1 MRVTSV
7 DRTST
12 QIDASY
18 MAAIGWKP
26 QATASTTK
34 NESYGAPETPSLRSF
49 FARLTS
55 SASQAGIRTK
65 AQHEENAAQVT
76 ISEDVTKLSSSTIF
90 LRATSASIR
99 TSVASSFASEL
110 ERATKKPPP
119 KTTKI
124 AILTSSYD
132 ETQAS
137 QEAATSGALG
147 KATDVF
153 ASVLPNKKPG
163 GRIFIGFPTMQTTG
177 AGLHISAPSVIPTVE
192 REAIDLNARWVRTW
206 NLEILR
212 AAGIITRLA
221 FANEMSDLSSRI
233 KQVMAKET
241 KFSPAVIAKFMPEAL
256 HIHKTFTF
264 EDSTPSGQVGQII
277 EEAFWMCFKKA
288 SIETYSTRGVLQT
301 VDVRIASDEMSKFV
315 NSIPVVP
322 EEMKGVPF
330 VKKLIDFGLI
340 SHITVTDVKK
350 ELETKAMNKVQLMNF
365 ISWAGKKSL
374 SGELDPGS
382 RSALLEVAVG
392 TMSDDGE
399 QGEIIAL
406 GSIRN
411 HLIANRIPANLPIP
425 PTTIPHALTAN
436 SQQAELRALGWEPLE
451 ILPWLRFLL
460 DTNSSRPEEQN
471 LTQSSKFAIQILTV
485 LAKNFENSSPNAR
498 TTIVSLLQANTVVPT
513 KQGMRK
519 PTESFFPIV
528 KLFDDLP
535 VIQGC
540 EKIKEKFLVTIG
552 VRKTV
557 DLETIFTRLL
567 NASGEGHQKW
577 SHMELIKY
585 LASVREDIPGED
597 LSKLKQTRFC
607 PAEAG
612 PKGMESTKG
621 TTTLYKVS
629 ELFEP
634 KDSLRALRL
643 PILQWPGPPGSYRPG
658 GPEARFINSLGLR
671 PYPSVPELVELMS
684 GNDESL
690 RVSSM
695 TYFLANHQINGYGSF
710 QLGGSPKAIMPL
722 QGSTRLV
729 PPSQCFYNP
738 RASILGFN
746 ILRKDLHD
754 HAIKFGVA
762 RDPPMVDCVNRLLAS
777 RPQDHQNAVALFSYF
792 ASRITELGENTLV
805 KLRNASIVPITR
817 TTRSSEKSTSSM
829 THVSPSRV
837 YLGASTTY
845 GDIFDF
851 VDFGP
856 EANAFLFQCGA
867 KSEPT
872 KLEVA
877 QMACSE
883 PARLLGVLQSS
894 EKYLDLLKSLAE
906 ASPTLHRDK
915 ELWRKMRTAPFLLA
929 YKELAPPKGKSDD
942 LEEEDEPIRQYQ
954 LASAGQIVI
963 LDDIISYRL
972 FKDRLICAPEEDAL
986 EEFYLALGAQKLSS
1000 IVQEEVRIGPHSD
1013 KQKAALSLRKHVVE
1027 RSKIF
1032 LFEYTNYRR
1041 DAIKHDVKWL
1051 DKNLTVHIVRSVALR
1066 RTLKGQYQTHT
1077 EKRSAASE
1085 KTSNGWVLYVSDES
1099 KPDMYQIGQ
1108 AICQMLL
1115 NRPNQQA
1122 YLFFEPFLTLDL
1134 YGLRNR
1140 GYNVDRILRAKA
1152 AEARI
1157 AEEERRKALE
1167 EEQRQIKEKEEQ
1179 WGAEAKAAEAA
1190 REATR
1195 IPEPLGPTMPGS
1207 WDSPEETKRSPE
1219 QQARKSRGLFANIGR
1234 RLGFESDQHEDESHK
1249 ELDKFLDKPK
1259 EIEAPGGSSS
1269 KTGKKPQQDEGRVT
1283 SPALVQQNLLNAIKS
1298 TRAYGSDSVFSEPTV
1313 NEVKEQATYCDKTP
1327 ANNIT
1332 FIAETSNG
1340 MKIFFS
1346 KDIKDPGSFLSKHL
1360 NNLNVFSS
1368 MLIEV
1373 GNTYSMSPKVL
1384 HIFYDEAGGTIAFN
1398 TGGSIFCNFRFFL
1411 QLHAAQI
1418 AGGSGQAKAEA
1429 ATWWWVVLAHE
1440 LAHNLVSLHN
1450 ADHSYYTESFIQQYF
1465 PKIVARAVQ
1474 WTANAGSRSETP
1486 TIAPPPSGAPPPYP
1500 GELGRSLLD

>member
-1 MRVTSV
+1 
-7 DRTST
+7 
-12 QIDASY
+12 
-18 MAAIGWKP
+18 
-26 QATASTTK
+26 
-34 NESYGAPETPSLRSF
+34 
-49 FARLTS
+49 
-55 SASQAGIRTK
+55 
-65 AQHEENAAQVT
+65 
-76 ISEDVTKLSSSTIF
+76 
-90 LRATSASIR
+90 
-99 TSVASSFASEL
+99 
-110 ERATKKPPP
+110 
-119 KTTKI
+119 
-124 AILTSSYD
+124 
-132 ETQAS
+132 
-137 QEAATSGALG
+137 
-147 KATDVF
+147 
-153 ASVLPNKKPG
+153 
-163 GRIFIGFPTMQTTG
+163 
-177 AGLHISAPSVIPTVE
+177 
-192 REAIDLNARWVRTW
+192 
-206 NLEILR
+206 
-212 AAGIITRLA
+212 
-221 FANEMSDLSSRI
+221 
-233 KQVMAKET
+233 
-241 KFSPAVIAKFMPEAL
+241 
-256 HIHKTFTF
+256 
-264 EDSTPSGQVGQII
+264 
-277 EEAFWMCFKKA
+277 
-288 SIETYSTRGVLQT
+288 
-301 VDVRIASDEMSKFV
+301 
-315 NSIPVVP
+315 
-322 EEMKGVPF
+322 
-330 VKKLIDFGLI
+330 
-340 SHITVTDVKK
+340 
-350 ELETKAMNKVQLMNF
+350 
-365 ISWAGKKSL
+365 
-374 SGELDPGS
+374 
-382 RSALLEVAVG
+382 
-392 TMSDDGE
+392 
-399 QGEIIAL
+399 
-406 GSIRN
+406 
-411 HLIANRIPANLPIP
+411 
-425 PTTIPHALTAN
+425 
-436 SQQAELRALGWEPLE
+436 
-451 ILPWLRFLL
+451 
-460 DTNSSRPEEQN
+460 
-471 LTQSSKFAIQILTV
+471 
-485 LAKNFENSSPNAR
+485 
-498 TTIVSLLQANTVVPT
+498 
-513 KQGMRK
+513 
-519 PTESFFPIV
+519 
-528 KLFDDLP
+528 
-535 VIQGC
+535 
-540 EKIKEKFLVTIG
+540 
-552 VRKTV
+552 
-557 DLETIFTRLL
+557 
-567 NASGEGHQKW
+567 
-577 SHMELIKY
+577 
-585 LASVREDIPGED
+585 
-597 LSKLKQTRFC
+597 
-607 PAEAG
+607 
-612 PKGMESTKG
+612 
-621 TTTLYKVS
+621 
-629 ELFEP
+629 
-634 KDSLRALRL
+634 
-643 PILQWPGPPGSYRPG
+643 
-658 GPEARFINSLGLR
+658 
-671 PYPSVPELVELMS
+671 
-684 GNDESL
+684 
-690 RVSSM
+690 
-695 TYFLANHQINGYGSF
+695 
-710 QLGGSPKAIMPL
+710 
-722 QGSTRLV
+722 
-729 PPSQCFYNP
+729 
-738 RASILGFN
+738 
-746 ILRKDLHD
+746 
-754 HAIKFGVA
+754 
-762 RDPPMVDCVNRLLAS
+762 MVDCVNRLLAS
-777 RPQDHQNAVALFSYF
+777 PPQDHQNAVAHFSYF
-792 ASRITELGENTLV
+792 ASRITELGENNLV

-906 ASPTLHRDK
+906 ASSTLHRDK

-1000 IVQEEVRIGPHSD
+1000 VVQEEVRIGPHSD

-1041 DAIKHDVKWL
+1041 DAIKHDVRWL

-1167 EEQRQIKEKEEQ
+1167 EEQRQIKEREEQ

-1219 QQARKSRGLFANIGR
+1219 QQARKSRGLFSNISR

-1249 ELDKFLDKPK
+1249 ELDKFLDRPR
-1259 EIEAPGGSSS
+1259 EIEASGGSSS
-1269 KTGKKPQQDEGRVT
+1269 NTGKKPQQDEGRVT

-1298 TRAYGSDSVFSEPTV
+1298 TRAYGSDSVFSEPKV

-1327 ANNIT
+1327 AQNIT

-1346 KDIKDPGSFLSKHL
+1346 KDVKDPGSFLSKHL

-1418 AGGSGQAKAEA
+1418 EGRSGQAKAEA

-1450 ADHSYYTESFIQQYF
+1450 ADHSYYT
-1465 PKIVARAVQ
+1465 
-1474 WTANAGSRSETP
+1474 
-1486 TIAPPPSGAPPPYP
+1486 
-1500 GELGRSLLD
+1500 

>member
-1 MRVTSV
+1 
-7 DRTST
+7 
-12 QIDASY
+12 
-18 MAAIGWKP
+18 
-26 QATASTTK
+26 
-34 NESYGAPETPSLRSF
+34 
-49 FARLTS
+49 
-55 SASQAGIRTK
+55 
-65 AQHEENAAQVT
+65 
-76 ISEDVTKLSSSTIF
+76 
-90 LRATSASIR
+90 
-99 TSVASSFASEL
+99 
-110 ERATKKPPP
+110 
-119 KTTKI
+119 
-124 AILTSSYD
+124 
-132 ETQAS
+132 
-137 QEAATSGALG
+137 
-147 KATDVF
+147 
-153 ASVLPNKKPG
+153 
-163 GRIFIGFPTMQTTG
+163 
-177 AGLHISAPSVIPTVE
+177 
-192 REAIDLNARWVRTW
+192 
-206 NLEILR
+206 
-212 AAGIITRLA
+212 
-221 FANEMSDLSSRI
+221 
-233 KQVMAKET
+233 
-241 KFSPAVIAKFMPEAL
+241 
-256 HIHKTFTF
+256 
-264 EDSTPSGQVGQII
+264 
-277 EEAFWMCFKKA
+277 
-288 SIETYSTRGVLQT
+288 
-301 VDVRIASDEMSKFV
+301 
-315 NSIPVVP
+315 
-322 EEMKGVPF
+322 
-330 VKKLIDFGLI
+330 
-340 SHITVTDVKK
+340 
-350 ELETKAMNKVQLMNF
+350 
-365 ISWAGKKSL
+365 
-374 SGELDPGS
+374 
-382 RSALLEVAVG
+382 
-392 TMSDDGE
+392 
-399 QGEIIAL
+399 
-406 GSIRN
+406 
-411 HLIANRIPANLPIP
+411 
-425 PTTIPHALTAN
+425 
-436 SQQAELRALGWEPLE
+436 
-451 ILPWLRFLL
+451 
-460 DTNSSRPEEQN
+460 
-471 LTQSSKFAIQILTV
+471 
-485 LAKNFENSSPNAR
+485 
-498 TTIVSLLQANTVVPT
+498 
-513 KQGMRK
+513 
-519 PTESFFPIV
+519 
-528 KLFDDLP
+528 
-535 VIQGC
+535 
-540 EKIKEKFLVTIG
+540 
-552 VRKTV
+552 
-557 DLETIFTRLL
+557 
-567 NASGEGHQKW
+567 
-577 SHMELIKY
+577 
-585 LASVREDIPGED
+585 
-597 LSKLKQTRFC
+597 
-607 PAEAG
+607 
-612 PKGMESTKG
+612 
-621 TTTLYKVS
+621 
-629 ELFEP
+629 
-634 KDSLRALRL
+634 
-643 PILQWPGPPGSYRPG
+643 
-658 GPEARFINSLGLR
+658 
-671 PYPSVPELVELMS
+671 
-684 GNDESL
+684 
-690 RVSSM
+690 
-695 TYFLANHQINGYGSF
+695 
-710 QLGGSPKAIMPL
+710 
-722 QGSTRLV
+722 
-729 PPSQCFYNP
+729 
-738 RASILGFN
+738 
-746 ILRKDLHD
+746 
-754 HAIKFGVA
+754 
-762 RDPPMVDCVNRLLAS
+762 
-777 RPQDHQNAVALFSYF
+777 
-792 ASRITELGENTLV
+792 
-805 KLRNASIVPITR
+805 
-817 TTRSSEKSTSSM
+817 M

-915 ELWRKMRTAPFLLA
+915 ELWRKMRTSPFLLA
-929 YKELAPPKGKSDD
+929 YKELAPPKGKFDD

-1167 EEQRQIKEKEEQ
+1167 EEQRQIKEREEQ

-1249 ELDKFLDKPK
+1249 ELDKFLDRPK
-1259 EIEAPGGSSS
+1259 EIEAPSGSSS
-1269 KTGKKPQQDEGRVT
+1269 STGKKPQQDEGRVT

-1346 KDIKDPGSFLSKHL
+1346 KDIKDPGSFLSKHS

-1450 ADHSYYTESFIQQYF
+1450 SDHSYYT
-1465 PKIVARAVQ
+1465 
-1474 WTANAGSRSETP
+1474 
-1486 TIAPPPSGAPPPYP
+1486 
-1500 GELGRSLLD
+1500 